1 MESEEPS
8 ELNIFPHF
16 SPEGSVPPRLVN
28 VGDGSQEGTED
39 DLGVVLEE
47 VDLDGAVGEV
57 HHHSSAGPEPGLQ
70 GGDPGQLILL
80 PHLHVG
86 ARLQQ
91 VLLHV
96 VPEVVQELHL
106 LLDCGG
112 ELVHGVVVLKCG
124 NIKTKPNTSTK
135 QTSFPSKSM

>member
-1 MESEEPS
+1 MESEELWG
-8 ELNIFPHF
+8 LNLLTHF

-28 VGDGSQEGTED
+28 VGDGSQERTED

-70 GGDPGQLILL
+70 GGDPGQLVLL

-96 VPEVVQELHL
+96 VPEVVQQLHL
-106 LLDCGG
+106 LLHSLGV
-112 ELVHGVVVLKCG
+112 LVDSVVMLKS
-124 NIKTKPNTSTK
+124 N
-135 QTSFPSKSM
+135 

>member
-1 MESEEPS
+1 M
-8 ELNIFPHF
+8 IF
-16 SPEGSVPPRLVN
+16 
-28 VGDGSQEGTED
+28 
-39 DLGVVLEE
+39 EE
-47 VDLDGAVGEV
+47 VYLHRPVGEV
-57 HHHSSAGPEPGLQ
+57 HHYSSAGSEPGLEC
-70 GGDPGQLILL
+70 GDTRQLVLL
-80 PHLHVG
+80 PHLHVSPG
-86 ARLQQ
+86 LEQ